1 MSTSPIVDVV
11 TVEVVVVVVMVLLV
25 VVVRSWQEQGSGPA
39 CDTRAQLPWPD
50 DGPVCVWQFEHAPNA
65 PCGGVSVTLPSP
77 QMSTTTD
84 PSAWVDQGSRFAA
97 AAGVL
102 ASATTAT
109 VMAPTVDLCT
119 ARSRA
124 SRLTGIVAQVIE
136 RTNIGELPR
145 LVGATYRGPTAAVN
159 PSVKPCDAFGS
170 NVRIAYADSASH
182 LDTPALAGSVR
193 WHPRLGHS

>member
-1 MSTSPIVDVV
+1 MWA
-11 TVEVVVVVVMVLLV
+11 
-25 VVVRSWQEQGSGPA
+25 WQP
-39 CDTRAQLPWPD
+39 
-50 DGPVCVWQFEHAPNA
+50 EHAPNA
-65 PCGGVSVTLPSP
+65 PCGGVFVQQLQVLVTDGSAGSHCSEPVTLPSP